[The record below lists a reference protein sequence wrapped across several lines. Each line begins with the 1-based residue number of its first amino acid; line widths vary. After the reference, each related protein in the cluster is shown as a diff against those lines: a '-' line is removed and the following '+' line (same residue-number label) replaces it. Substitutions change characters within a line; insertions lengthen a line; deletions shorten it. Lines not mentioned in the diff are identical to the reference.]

1 MELLKAETKQNGVRG
16 KGEKQCIVSWKIVM
30 DGMRLAFEY
39 LFKSLQVTSEDAKE
53 FIRCLQRVLNKGQ
66 QLKEQ

>member
-1 MELLKAETKQNGVRG
+1 MPPSGAAPFEDE
-16 KGEKQCIVSWKIVM
+16 CIEIV

-53 FIRCLQRVLNKGQ
+53 FIRSLQRVLNKGQ